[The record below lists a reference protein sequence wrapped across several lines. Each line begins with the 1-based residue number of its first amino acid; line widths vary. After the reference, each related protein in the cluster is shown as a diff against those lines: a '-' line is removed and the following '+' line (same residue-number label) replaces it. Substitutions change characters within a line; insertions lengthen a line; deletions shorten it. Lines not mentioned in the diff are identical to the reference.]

1 MVVIEKDNAFVG
13 FEDRHIFFGEQLS
26 LANYISLFHNR
37 ILTHTLLMRE
47 RKLAYVAS
55 VMVIYNFENWNMN
68 EIDFENCMFIYMCR
82 INSSILPLFTKLF
95 PHSHFHISFQI
106 VIYFPH
112 VVYKLRISFV
122 IIIFI
127 FEK

>member
-1 MVVIEKDNAFVG
+1 MVVIEKDNAYVG
-13 FEDRHIFFGEQLS
+13 FEDIHIFFGEQLN
-26 LANYISLFHNR
+26 LENYISLFHNR

-82 INSSILPLFTKLF
+82 INSFILPLFIKLF

-106 VIYFPH
+106 VIYVPH